1 MRVTAASIKTWPIT
15 TEASWNETMAT
26 VRAQYAVPEPE
37 DEVDPFTVTEYATE
51 IALTDLGPSPK
62 SICVKAAALGWE
74 TTIRRSVTH
83 HEAVRLLNDGKTGQK
98 GDVKTAAHDRRHYF
112 IASIDP
118 THRVGFTATWQ
129 GKGEGKSASFIDA
142 IVIDPLGIPTE
153 LYGDYSKYPPELAEQ
168 CDVLYNDGMSF
179 LDKRH
184 LMSTTAEFVDWLTDW
199 QELAGIK
206 VTRKAPRKV
215 KEKIVDAGISLID
228 AGVWESAA

>member
-1 MRVTAASIKTWPIT
+1 MTNVKTWPIT
-15 TEASWNETMAT
+15 TEASWRETMAT

-37 DEVDPFTVTEYATE
+37 DEVEPFTVTESATE
-51 IALTDLGPSPK
+51 IGLADLGPSPK
-62 SICVKAAALGWE
+62 SICARAAALGWE

-98 GDVKTAAHDRRHYF
+98 GDVKTAEHDRRHYF

-153 LYGDYSKYPPELAEQ
+153 LYGDYSKSPAELAAR
-168 CDVLYNDGMSF
+168 CDELYNDGMSF
-179 LDKRH
+179 LDRRH
-184 LMSTTAEFVDWLTDW
+184 LMSTSAEFVAWLDDWA
-199 QELAGIK
+199 ELAGID
-206 VTRKAPRKV
+206 VTRKAPRKT
-215 KEKIVDAGISLID
+215 KEKIVDQGIGLIEAGE
-228 AGVWESAA
+228 WSAA